1 MYTTILFDLDG
12 TLTDPYLGI
21 TNSIMYA
28 LEKLGRE
35 IPPRETLLSFIGPP
49 LYDEFRRKFGMDD
62 AEANEA
68 VRLYRE
74 YYPVKGLYEN
84 AVIDGAE
91 QLLAVL
97 KLRGKRV
104 CLATSKPE
112 PYAREILRHFG
123 LLNYFD
129 FIGAAQLDGSIST
142 KTEVLCHVLNSTGVS
157 AEECLLV
164 GDRMHDIEGAHAVGM
179 KCVGFLAG
187 YGSRE
192 ELTQH
197 GADYLAET
205 LPDVL
210 KFV

>member
-1 MYTTILFDLDG
+1 MYSTILFDLDG

-35 IPPRETLLSFIGPP
+35 IPPREQLLSFIGPP
-49 LYDEFRRKFGMDD
+49 LYDEFVRKFGMDD
-62 AEANEA
+62 AEATEA

-74 YYPVKGLYEN
+74 YYPQKGLYEN
-84 AVIDGAE
+84 AVIDGTE

-97 KLRGKRV
+97 KLRQKRV

-112 PYAREILRHFG
+112 PYAREILRYFE
-123 LLNYFD
+123 LLHYFD

-142 KTEVLCHVLNSTGVS
+142 KKEVLCHVLNSVK
-157 AEECLLV
+157 AEPEECLLV
-164 GDRMHDIEGAHAVGM
+164 GDRMHDIEGAHSVGM
-179 KCVGFLAG
+179 KCVGFLCG
-187 YGSRE
+187 YGSKE
-192 ELTQH
+192 ELVSH

-205 LPDVL
+205 PADVL

>member
-1 MYTTILFDLDG
+1 MFTTILFDLDG

-35 IPPRETLLSFIGPP
+35 IPPRERLLSFIGPP

-62 AEANEA
+62 AEAREA

-74 YYPVKGLYEN
+74 YYPQKGLYEN

-104 CLATSKPE
+104 SLATSKPE
-112 PYAREILRHFG
+112 PYAREILRYFG
-123 LLNYFD
+123 LLHYFD
-129 FIGAAQLDGSIST
+129 FVGAAQLDGSIST
-142 KTEVLCHVLNSTGVS
+142 KSEVLRHVLTSLNVT
-157 AEECLLV
+157 AEECVLV
-164 GDRMHDIEGAHAVGM
+164 GDRMHDIDGAHLVGM
-179 KCVGFLAG
+179 KCIGFLAG
-187 YGSRE
+187 YGSRK
-192 ELTQH
+192 ELTEH
-197 GADYLAET
+197 GADYLADT

>member
-1 MYTTILFDLDG
+1 MFTTILFDLDG

-28 LEKLGRE
+28 LENLGRE
-35 IPPRETLLSFIGPP
+35 IPPREQLLSFIGPP
-49 LYDEFRRKFGMDD
+49 LYDEFRRKYGMDD
-62 AEANEA
+62 AEAREA

-74 YYPVKGLYEN
+74 YYPQKGLYEN

-104 CLATSKPE
+104 SLATSKPE
-112 PYAREILRHFG
+112 PYAREILRYFG
-123 LLNYFD
+123 LLHYFD
-129 FIGAAQLDGSIST
+129 FVGAAQLDGSIST
-142 KTEVLCHVLNSTGVS
+142 KSEVLRHVMKSMNVT
-157 AEECLLV
+157 AEECVLV
-164 GDRMHDIEGAHAVGM
+164 GDRMHDIDGAHLVGM
-179 KCVGFLAG
+179 KCIGFLAG

-192 ELTQH
+192 ELTEH
-197 GADYLAET
+197 GADYLADT

>member
-28 LEKLGRE
+28 LDKLGRD
-35 IPPRETLLSFIGPP
+35 IPPREELLSFIGPP

-62 AEANEA
+62 AEAKEA

-74 YYPVKGLYEN
+74 YYPEKGLYEN

-97 KLRGKRV
+97 KIRGKKV

-112 PYAREILRHFG
+112 PYAREILRYFG
-123 LLNYFD
+123 LMNYFD
-129 FIGAAQLDGSIST
+129 FVGAAQLDGSVST
-142 KTEVLCHVLNSTGVS
+142 KTEVLRYVLKGTGVK

-164 GDRMHDIEGAHAVGM
+164 GDRMHDIEGAHEVGM

-192 ELTQH
+192 ELEEH
-197 GADYLAET
+197 GADHLAET
-205 LPDVL
+205 LSDVL

>member
-1 MYTTILFDLDG
+1 MFTTILFDLDG

-35 IPPRETLLSFIGPP
+35 IPPREQLLSFIGPP
-49 LYDEFRRKFGMDD
+49 LHDEFLRKFGMDD
-62 AEANEA
+62 AEAREA

-74 YYPVKGLYEN
+74 YYPQKGLYEN

-104 CLATSKPE
+104 SLATSKPE
-112 PYAREILRHFG
+112 PYAREILRYFG
-123 LLNYFD
+123 LLHYFD
-129 FIGAAQLDGSIST
+129 FVGAAQLDGSIST
-142 KTEVLCHVLNSTGVS
+142 KSEVLRHVMKSMNVT
-157 AEECLLV
+157 AEECVLV
-164 GDRMHDIEGAHAVGM
+164 GDRMHDIDGAHLVGM
-179 KCVGFLAG
+179 KCIGFLAG

-192 ELTQH
+192 ELIEH
-197 GADYLAET
+197 GADHLADT

>member
-35 IPPRETLLSFIGPP
+35 IPPREQLLSFIGPP

-62 AEANEA
+62 AEAREA

-112 PYAREILRHFG
+112 PYAREILRYFG
-123 LLNYFD
+123 LLHYFD
-129 FIGAAQLDGSIST
+129 FVGAAQLDGSIST
-142 KTEVLCHVLNSTGVS
+142 KTEVLRHVLSSTG
-157 AEECLLV
+157 AQPEECLLV

-179 KCVGFLAG
+179 KCAGFLAG

-192 ELTQH
+192 ELTEY

>member
-1 MYTTILFDLDG
+1 MYSTILFDLDG

-28 LEKLGRE
+28 LEKLGHE
-35 IPPRETLLSFIGPP
+35 IPPREQLLSFIGPP
-49 LYDEFRRKFGMDD
+49 LYDEFVRKFGMDD
-62 AEANEA
+62 SEAREA

-74 YYPVKGLYEN
+74 YYPQKGLYEN
-84 AVIDGAE
+84 AVIEGTE

-97 KLRGKRV
+97 KIRQKRV

-112 PYAREILRHFG
+112 PYAREILRYFG
-123 LLNYFD
+123 LLHYFD

-142 KTEVLCHVLNSTGVS
+142 KKEVLCHVLNSLN
-157 AEECLLV
+157 AAPEECLLV

-179 KCVGFLAG
+179 KCVGFLGG
-187 YGSRE
+187 YGSLE
-192 ELTQH
+192 ELTAH
-197 GADYLAET
+197 GADYIAET
-205 LPDVL
+205 PADVL

>member
-35 IPPRETLLSFIGPP
+35 IPPREQLLSFIGPP
-49 LYDEFRRKFGMDD
+49 LYDEFRRKFSMDD
-62 AEANEA
+62 AEAREA

-112 PYAREILRHFG
+112 PYAHEILRYFG

-129 FIGAAQLDGSIST
+129 FVGAAQLDGSIST
-142 KTEVLCHVLNSTGVS
+142 KTEVLRHVLSSTG
-157 AEECLLV
+157 AQPEECLLV

-179 KCVGFLAG
+179 KCAGFLAG

-192 ELTQH
+192 ELTEY

>member
-28 LEKLGRE
+28 LDKLGRD
-35 IPPRETLLSFIGPP
+35 IPPREELLSFIGPP
-49 LYDEFRRKFGMDD
+49 LYDECRRKFGMDD
-62 AEANEA
+62 AEAKEA

-74 YYPVKGLYEN
+74 YYPEKGLYEN

-97 KLRGKRV
+97 KIRGKKV

-112 PYAREILRHFG
+112 PYAREILRYFG
-123 LLNYFD
+123 LMNYFD
-129 FIGAAQLDGSIST
+129 FVGAAQLDGSVST
-142 KTEVLCHVLNSTGVS
+142 KTEVLRYVLKGTGVK
-157 AEECLLV
+157 AEDCLLV
-164 GDRMHDIEGAHAVGM
+164 GDRMHDIEGAHEVGM

-187 YGSRE
+187 YGSRDELE
-192 ELTQH
+192 EL
-197 GADYLAET
+197 GADHLAET
-205 LPDVL
+205 LSDVL

>member
-74 YYPVKGLYEN
+74 YFPVKGLYEN

-97 KLRGKRV
+97 KLRGKKV

-112 PYAREILRHFG
+112 PYAREILRYFG

-129 FIGAAQLDGSIST
+129 FVGAAQLDGSIST
-142 KTEVLCHVLNSTGVS
+142 KTEVLRHVLSSTG
-157 AEECLLV
+157 AQPEECLLV
-164 GDRMHDIEGAHAVGM
+164 GDRMHDVEGAHAAGM

-192 ELTQH
+192 ELTEY

>member
-1 MYTTILFDLDG
+1 MFTTILFDLDG

-35 IPPRETLLSFIGPP
+35 IPPREQLLSFIGPP

-62 AEANEA
+62 AEAREA

-74 YYPVKGLYEN
+74 YYPQKGLYEN

-104 CLATSKPE
+104 SLATSKPE
-112 PYAREILRHFG
+112 PYAREILRYFG
-123 LLNYFD
+123 LLHYFD
-129 FIGAAQLDGSIST
+129 FVGAAQLDGSIST
-142 KTEVLCHVLNSTGVS
+142 KSEVLRHVMKSMNVT
-157 AEECLLV
+157 AEECVLV
-164 GDRMHDIEGAHAVGM
+164 GDRMHDIDGAHLVGM
-179 KCVGFLAG
+179 KCIGFLAG

-192 ELTQH
+192 ELIEH
-197 GADYLAET
+197 GADHLADT

>member
-1 MYTTILFDLDG
+1 MYSTILFDLDG

-35 IPPRETLLSFIGPP
+35 IPPREQLLSFIGPP
-49 LYDEFRRKFGMDD
+49 LYDEFVRKFGMDD
-62 AEANEA
+62 SEAREA

-74 YYPVKGLYEN
+74 YYPQKGLYEN
-84 AVIDGAE
+84 AVIEGTE

-97 KLRGKRV
+97 KIRQKRV

-123 LLNYFD
+123 LLHYFD

-142 KTEVLCHVLNSTGVS
+142 KKEVLCHVLNSLK
-157 AEECLLV
+157 AEPEECLLV

-179 KCVGFLAG
+179 KCVGFLGG
-187 YGSRE
+187 YGSLE
-192 ELTQH
+192 ELTSY
-197 GADYLAET
+197 GADYIAET
-205 LPDVL
+205 PADVL

>member
-1 MYTTILFDLDG
+1 MFTTILFDLDG

-35 IPPRETLLSFIGPP
+35 IPPREQLLSFIGPP

-62 AEANEA
+62 AEAREA

-74 YYPVKGLYEN
+74 YYPQKGLYEN

-104 CLATSKPE
+104 SLATTKPE
-112 PYAREILRHFG
+112 PYAREILRYFG
-123 LLNYFD
+123 LLHYFD
-129 FIGAAQLDGSIST
+129 FVGAAQLDGSIST
-142 KTEVLCHVLNSTGVS
+142 KSEVLRHVMKSMNVT
-157 AEECLLV
+157 AEECVLV
-164 GDRMHDIEGAHAVGM
+164 GDRMHDIDGAHLVGM
-179 KCVGFLAG
+179 KCIGFLAG

-192 ELTQH
+192 ELIEH
-197 GADYLAET
+197 GADHLADT

>member
-28 LEKLGRE
+28 LEKLGRD
-35 IPPRETLLSFIGPP
+35 IPPREQLLSFIGPP

-62 AEANEA
+62 KEAREA

-74 YYPVKGLYEN
+74 YYPEKGLYEN

-91 QLLAVL
+91 RLLAVL

-104 CLATSKPE
+104 SLATSKPE
-112 PYAREILRHFG
+112 PYAREILRYFG
-123 LLNYFD
+123 LLSYFD
-129 FIGAAQLDGSIST
+129 FVGAAQLDGSITT
-142 KTEVLCHVLNSTGVS
+142 KSEVLRHVMKSMNV
-157 AEECLLV
+157 APEECLLV
-164 GDRMHDIEGAHAVGM
+164 GDRMHDIDGAHEVGM

-187 YGSRE
+187 YGSME
-192 ELTQH
+192 ELTSH

>member
-35 IPPRETLLSFIGPP
+35 IPPREQLLSFIGPP

-62 AEANEA
+62 AEAREA

-74 YYPVKGLYEN
+74 YYPAKGLYEN

-112 PYAREILRHFG
+112 PYAREILRYFG

-142 KTEVLCHVLNSTGVS
+142 KTEVLRHVLGSTG
-157 AEECLLV
+157 AQPEECLLV
-164 GDRMHDIEGAHAVGM
+164 GDRKHDIEGAHAVDM

-192 ELTQH
+192 ELTEY